1 MTGITDFFLLL
12 VVLIDLY
19 LLATSRMEACI
30 RASALQGLL
39 LAVLLF
45 LFASGGSGV
54 GIHYGLIGIGTALVK
69 GMLIPLLLRRALR
82 VAKVRREV
90 EPMVSLHVSVF
101 LGVLL
106 VVGGF
111 WLGRTLVFPR
121 PMPTTLLLPAA
132 FSTLFIGFL
141 ILVSRKKAITQV
153 VGYLVLENGVF
164 LCGMGLVRDLP
175 FVVELGILLDV
186 LVGVFV
192 MGIAVHH
199 IAHEFDDI
207 DVGLMVS
214 LRE

>member
-1 MTGITDFFLLL
+1 M
-12 VVLIDLY
+12 
-19 LLATSRMEACI
+19 
-30 RASALQGLL
+30 
-39 LAVLLF
+39 
-45 LFASGGSGV
+45 
-54 GIHYGLIGIGTALVK
+54 GIGTVAVKALC
-69 GMLIPLLLRRALR
+69 IPLLLRRALR

-90 EPMVSLHVSVF
+90 EPMVSLHISVL

-111 WLGRTLVFPR
+111 WLGRTLELPR
-121 PMPTTLLLPAA
+121 PMPATLLLPTA
-132 FSTLFIGFL
+132 FSTLFVGFL
-141 ILVSRKKAITQV
+141 ILVTRKKAITQV

-199 IAHEFDDI
+199 IAREFDDI
-207 DVGLMVS
+207 DIGLMAS
-214 LRE
+214 LKE